1 MILYICFFGSLTTIS
16 CSCICKW
23 LNCLQVFIVMNF
35 FCRPPKVSK
44 PPIAKPF
51 FDQNSIVLDFY
62 KGHLDAMIERITQ
75 ADFSFVMYYAP
86 WDAES
91 QALRN
96 EFESVAQFYH
106 PQVQD
111 WQQYLIHFLT
121 YSLTFALCVLRYSL
135 QPLIVGILIQ
145 NAECNIIKFM
155 VIQCWC
161 YIQPENLVS
170 IIEEFAQHHTWS
182 IS

>member
-1 MILYICFFGSLTTIS
+1 MVESLTTIS
-16 CSCICKW
+16 HSCICRW
-23 LNCLQVFIVMNF
+23 LNCLQVFIAMNI

-51 FDQNSIVLDFY
+51 FDQNSVVLDFY

-111 WQQYLIHFLT
+111 
-121 YSLTFALCVLRYSL
+121 RR
-135 QPLIVGILIQ
+135 
-145 NAECNIIKFM
+145 
-155 VIQCWC
+155 
-161 YIQPENLVS
+161 
-170 IIEEFAQHHTWS
+170 
-182 IS
+182 